1 MLLPVFR
8 LLLPAVLLAAALAL
22 TGCSSYTS
30 PAATRSSAA
39 QVADTDP
46 KPGFTPLP
54 TETSTPEPV
63 PDAAWGVTCSTDGD
77 DEQFASYRDAWAPQ
91 RAGEKFYECD
101 GVQVSSGPESTA
113 VTAAL
118 KAAKYDD
125 DDPSTLF
132 GMCATLHDSY
142 YSMSS
147 YSPSQVDELTG
158 MLILCPDHPK
168 AKSIAAKFGKSK
180 KIAEELA
187 NGERFYA
194 GTYRVGKQIKAGT
207 YVVKGDLSGCYWERL
222 DEAGNIIDNNFM
234 SGGTR
239 AEVTVAPTDYS
250 FVNREC
256 GQWVLQK

>member
-8 LLLPAVLLAAALAL
+8 PLLPAVLLAAAALAL
-22 TGCSSYTS
+22 AGCSSTAP
-30 PAATRSSAA
+30 PAATSAA
-39 QVADTDP
+39 PVARQASVSPT
-46 KPGFTPLP
+46 P
-54 TETSTPEPV
+54 TETPTPMPV
-63 PDAAWGVTCSTDGD
+63 PDGAWGVTCTDSD
-77 DEQFASYRDAWAPQ
+77 TIEDVSFNSYHAAWDAQ
-91 RAGEKFYECD
+91 RAGDKFDECN
-101 GVQVSSGPESTA
+101 GVVVESGPESTT

-132 GMCATLHDSY
+132 GMCAQLHDSY
-142 YSMSS
+142 YTISS
-147 YSPSQVDELTG
+147 YSESQVDELTG

-207 YVVKGDLSGCYWERL
+207 YVVKGDLDGCYWERL
-222 DEAGNIIDNNFM
+222 NKAGDIIDNNFM

-239 AEVTVAPTDYS
+239 AEVTIAASDYS